1 MVNVA
6 INGVIFEYL
15 TRLIVTVAV
24 WSPITALFVV
34 YNVTRPV
41 KESIVSSDEL
51 SALTDDEVGTL
62 VIKKLKSPQKLF

>member
-6 INGVIFEYL
+6 FIGVIFEYL

-41 KESIVSSDEL
+41 KESIVSSN
-51 SALTDDEVGTL
+51 
-62 VIKKLKSPQKLF
+62 